1 MEQTMIAG
9 TNGKMALPVHDVPI
23 GSSITT
29 VEILCTPAMAEKFL
43 KRNNKNRNLT
53 ASRVAHL
60 VRQILDGHWV
70 LTHQGIAFWDDGTLA
85 DGQHRLTAIA
95 KAGVAV
101 PILVTTGLPKPAIH
115 AIDGGKPRSTTDIMH
130 FVGIDVSTNVVAAA
144 RVLYMQREMA
154 RVDGTSWPAQTI
166 ATETLQRFISFV
178 MPALEFGAITTSAKG
193 LSHSCLQ
200 AAIASAWFTEDREKL
215 ARFKHLVTV
224 GLDAAQHESAAM
236 RLRDYLMTTPLTRG
250 GGTARHEIFQRCCT
264 ALRAFLEGRGLT
276 KLYCRPD
283 AVFPIPDE
291 E

>member
-1 MEQTMIAG
+1 MLAT
-9 TNGKMALPVHDVPI
+9 TNGKMAVPTQNLRVG
-23 GSSITT
+23 GSMTT
-29 VEILCTPAMAEKFL
+29 VEILCTPAMAEEFL
-43 KRNNKNRNLT
+43 RRNTKNRNIT

-60 VRQILDGHWV
+60 VRQILDGNWM

-95 KAGVAV
+95 KAGVSV
-101 PILVTTGLPKPAIH
+101 PILMTTGLPKPAIH
-115 AIDGGKPRSTTDIMH
+115 AIDGGKSRSTTDIMH
-130 FVGIDVSTNVVAAA
+130 FVGLDVSTNVVAAA
-144 RVLYMQREMA
+144 RVLYMQRETA
-154 RVDGTSWPAQTI
+154 RLKGTSWTAHPI

-178 MPALEFGAITTSAKG
+178 LPALEFGAITTSAKG

-200 AAIASAWFTEDREKL
+200 AAIASAWFTEDRDKL

-236 RLRDYLMTTPLTRG
+236 RLRDFLMTTPLTRG
-250 GGTARHEIFQRCCT
+250 GGSARQEIFQRCCT
-264 ALRAFLEGRGLT
+264 ALRAFLENRGIT

-283 AVFPIPDE
+283 AVFEIPDE